1 MLKTEDKIK
10 QLINTELFK
19 KGINDKIIV
28 INEEQTQIQ
37 YKCKNNAKGKLN
49 DSDEIIIVATFLKL
63 IYDYNYLPQ
72 NISVKE
78 FLQNKTM
85 LADVIVYNESNRQ
98 ILILVDCKDYVI
110 INKQKI
116 EETKDG
122 MLRCAYAVEASYV
135 WIAFGI
141 KDEYFEIKQDSPVA
155 RISISDIPQRNG
167 KVKYYKYTKGV
178 YEPLAATQEGLMQ
191 KLKSAYD
198 TLWRDGA
205 MAPTRA
211 FDELNKLILCKIWDE
226 HWQDNDPK
234 SEGEPLSFQIIYY
247 PEDKYDLQ
255 NLKAKTELG
264 KRIYNLYEHAK
275 LKRADVFKDD
285 IKLDKHKIFDV
296 VKYLQDINLTKTDL
310 DTKGLAF
317 QNFLDEFFRGNF
329 GQFFTPN
336 PIVKF
341 IVDSVGVKKDWKVLD
356 TSCGSGGFL
365 LQALRSIRDEANN
378 TDCEKQST
386 SLFNYWHEFAE
397 KHLFGI
403 EINEQ
408 ISRVAKMNMIIY
420 DGGHTNIIT
429 NDGLKS
435 NRTIEIENRNLN
447 FQDETFDLIMTYP
460 PFGSVIKADEVS
472 YYNEYELFEKNL
484 GFTELKDR
492 ITDDKKKWR
501 TSQSIEILFLER
513 CYKYLKENGYLAV
526 ILPEGVL
533 INSTTQYV
541 RDWLIEKFRILA
553 VVSLPQHTFS
563 YINSGCKSS
572 VLFLKKHPLEL
583 TKKFEQTLIDVKAI
597 VKSEKGLDKDE
608 RSERILKIYK
618 EKIFQYS
625 SDYEVLM
632 YEIENIGYDVTGKS
646 ITGSELEEVSK
657 QINNFIIK

>member
-1 MLKTEDKIK
+1 M
-10 QLINTELFK
+10 
-19 KGINDKIIV
+19 
-28 INEEQTQIQ
+28 
-37 YKCKNNAKGKLN
+37 
-49 DSDEIIIVATFLKL
+49 
-63 IYDYNYLPQ
+63 
-72 NISVKE
+72 
-78 FLQNKTM
+78 
-85 LADVIVYNESNRQ
+85 
-98 ILILVDCKDYVI
+98 
-110 INKQKI
+110 
-116 EETKDG
+116 
-122 MLRCAYAVEASYV
+122 RCAYAAKVSYV
-135 WIAFGI
+135 WITLGI
-141 KDEYFEIKQDSPVA
+141 KDEYFEIKQDSPVV
-155 RISISDIPQRNG
+155 RISISDIPQCNG
-167 KVKYYKYTKGV
+167 KVKNYKYTKGIN
-178 YEPLAATQEGLMQ
+178 EPLAATQEELMQ

-205 MAPTRA
+205 IAPTRA

-226 HWQDNDPK
+226 RWQDNNPK
-234 SEGEPLSFQIIYY
+234 SEGAPLAFQVIYY
-247 PEDKYDLQ
+247 PENKDALEDDPLAFLFIYPEDKNALQ
-255 NLKAKTELG
+255 NLKAKTELE
-264 KRIYNLYEHAK
+264 KRIHDLYEHG
-275 LKRADVFKDD
+275 KRKDSEVFKDD
-285 IKLDKHKIFDV
+285 IKLDKNKIFAV

-317 QNFLDEFFRGNF
+317 QYFMDEFFRGNF

-341 IVDSVGVKKDWKVLD
+341 IVDSVGVQKDWKVLD

-365 LQALRSIRDEANN
+365 LQALRSIRDNANN
-378 TDCEKQST
+378 TCCEKQSK
-386 SLFNYWHEFAE
+386 SWFNYWHEFAE

-408 ISRVAKMNMIIY
+408 ISRVAKMNMIIHD
-420 DGGHTNIIT
+420 DGYTNIIT
-429 NDGLKS
+429 NDGLKN

-447 FQDETFDLIMTYP
+447 FQDGTFDLIMTYP

-501 TSQSIEILFLER
+501 ASQSIEILFLER
-513 CYKYLKENGYLAV
+513 CYKYLKENGYLAI

-583 TKKFEQTLIDVKAI
+583 TKKFEQTLINVKAI